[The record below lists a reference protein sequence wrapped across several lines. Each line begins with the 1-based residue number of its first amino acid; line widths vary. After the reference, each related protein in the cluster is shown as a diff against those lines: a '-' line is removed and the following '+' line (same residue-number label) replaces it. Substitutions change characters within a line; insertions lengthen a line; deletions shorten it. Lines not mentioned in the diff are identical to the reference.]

1 MSIITPGSRAI
12 GATEKAGN
20 AKPAILSAAV
30 FIIVEV
36 VLVAETIAVILLKEI
51 DPRNPGAAPIAI
63 LLSMTLLANLGL
75 VCSVAATIAAN
86 SIRQLNHQRTRAFSG
101 RFAALS
107 GAPEG
112 TESVD
117 RDNAGAVDYV
127 APDPENPAAEPAVC
141 SPAG

>member
-75 VCSVAATIAAN
+75 VCSVAATIAAMAPAKASSAVSLVLSSAIGN
-86 SIRQLNHQRTRAFSG
+86 PPPET
-101 RFAALS
+101 RFA
-107 GAPEG
+107 P
-112 TESVD
+112 
-117 RDNAGAVDYV
+117 
-127 APDPENPAAEPAVC
+127 
-141 SPAG
+141 